1 MLQFLWHKVKR
12 ETFAVTAGC
21 EVQREK
27 IQGSTPGKKGD
38 ERAQLEDLLIAL
50 ADRRSF
56 PETLCF
62 VERGMV
68 GDTCSTE
75 SVVVVVGV
83 EVFPPSVLTL
93 PVNDPERGHRQKDE
107 EIEK

>member
-1 MLQFLWHKVKR
+1 MTQNKNKEKHLQSQLAVRFLEKR
-12 ETFAVTAGC
+12 FKAPVWE
-21 EVQREK
+21 
-27 IQGSTPGKKGD
+27 KGD

-56 PETLCF
+56 PETLSL

-75 SVVVVVGV
+75 SVVVGL
-83 EVFPPSVLTL
+83 FPPSVLTL
-93 PVNDPERGHRQKDE
+93 PVNDPERDADCWQKNE
-107 EIEK
+107 EITNN